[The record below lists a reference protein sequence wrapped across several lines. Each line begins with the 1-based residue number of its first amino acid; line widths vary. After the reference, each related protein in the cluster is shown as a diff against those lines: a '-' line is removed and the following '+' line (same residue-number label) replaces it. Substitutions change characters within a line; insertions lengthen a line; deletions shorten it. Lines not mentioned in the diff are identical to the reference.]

1 MKKWK
6 QRKLGKVKEL
16 AVTMAHTTLTNA
28 ISNRVGEEGEELVYM
43 KTFEK
48 IWIPIRFPIGN
59 ILIVTSLVEM
69 FEEI

>member
-1 MKKWK
+1 
-6 QRKLGKVKEL
+6 
-16 AVTMAHTTLTNA
+16 MAHTTLTNA